1 MADLTNANMT
11 DTNLYQADLKGA
23 KTTDTVGFAR

>member
-1 MADLTNANMT
+1 MT